1 MARYSQERK
10 ESILKKLLP
19 PLNMT
24 VSAVAHSEGIS
35 SKILYHWRHVLRKEG
50 HLVPGKTLTSS
61 DWSAEAKLAVII
73 ETASMSE
80 TQISRYCREK
90 GLFREQ
96 ILTWKKDYLGGFQSS
111 ASQAKTIKIQAKAD
125 KAKIKSLKRELRY
138 KEKALAETAALLV
151 LRKKLSALWGPTE
164 TLLSKIKYSSI
175 YPQNNG
181 QTGILIVPD
190 DSYKKAVR

>member
-24 VSAVAHSEGIS
+24 VQEVAHSEGIS
-35 SKILYHWRHVLRKEG
+35 SKTLYHWRDVLRKEG
-50 HLVPGKTLTSS
+50 QPVSGKTLTSN

-80 TQISRYCREK
+80 TEISQYCREK

-96 ILTWKKDYLGGFQSS
+96 IFEWKKDCLGCFQSS
-111 ASQAKTIKIQAKAD
+111 QSQAKTIKNQSKAD
-125 KAKIKSLKRELRY
+125 KAEIKSLKRELRY

-151 LRKKLSALWGPTE
+151 LRKKLNALWE
-164 TLLSKIKYSSI
+164 
-175 YPQNNG
+175 
-181 QTGILIVPD
+181 D
-190 DSYKKAVR
+190 DNEES